1 MEHHSLSAS
10 SQPVTAT
17 APPHPTLSPPLG
29 GEDKGEG
36 VAERHKAATCV
47 PLGRMHARQIP
58 LFALLLV
65 LFLVGCG
72 RRGSPVVPILV
83 QPSPP
88 VDLEASV
95 QRRVV
100 VLTWTRPTSNVDGTA
115 LKTLD
120 AFRISRRQQG
130 PQASAP
136 STVATVKADK
146 PENAVVSGNRYA
158 FTDEGVVVGARY
170 AYQVESV
177 SRRGVVGP
185 PSPEADALVTVE
197 IEAPS
202 NLRAEPD
209 ERMVRLSWSAPT
221 RRADGSALDGVLSY
235 NIYRGTTPGQYDPRP
250 VNREQVRTAEFNDSD
265 LVNDRT
271 YYYTVRAVENQQPP
285 WQEGL
290 PSVEVSAVPVDL
302 TPPAPPRRVRAI
314 PGPGPIVALSWEP
327 NRESDLLGYLVYRSD
342 GPNRRPR
349 RLLDAPFPA
358 AAMNDRSVRSG
369 GRYIYTVTAVDASSR
384 RNESALSAEVEVEV
398 P

>member
-1 MEHHSLSAS
+1 MEHH
-10 SQPVTAT
+10 P
-17 APPHPTLSPPLG
+17 LSPSVG

-36 VAERHKAATCV
+36 VAERHKAATYM

-58 LFALLLV
+58 LFALLFV

-130 PQASAP
+130 PQVSAP

-146 PENAVVSGNRYA
+146 PENAVVSGKRYA
-158 FTDEGVVVGARY
+158 FTDEKVVVGARY

-177 SRRGVVGP
+177 SRRGIVGP
-185 PSPEADALVTVE
+185 PSSEANALVTVE

-202 NLRAEPD
+202 RLSAEPG
-209 ERMVRLSWSAPT
+209 ERTVHLSWSAPT
-221 RRADGSALDGVLSY
+221 RRADGSALDGVPSY
-235 NIYRGTTPGQYDPRP
+235 NIYRGTKPGEYDPRP
-250 VNREQVRTAEFNDSD
+250 INREPVRASEFNDSD
-265 LVNDRT
+265 LVNDRA
-271 YYYTVRAVENQQPP
+271 YYYTVRPVENQEPP
-285 WQEGL
+285 WREGL

-302 TPPAPPRRVRAI
+302 TPPAPPQRVRAV
-314 PGPGPIVALSWEP
+314 PGPGAIVALSWEP
-327 NRESDLLGYLVYRSD
+327 NRESDLFGYLVYRSE
-342 GPNRRPR
+342 GPNRRPL
-349 RLLDAPFPA
+349 RLLEAPFPA
-358 AAMNDRSVRSG
+358 AALNDRSVRSG

-384 RNESALSAEVEVEV
+384 RNESAPSAEVEVEV